1 MADKQ
6 IGYLGNPNPK
16 FMLGFNNSFNI
27 GKLGISFLIDGKF
40 GGQVLSLTEKANDL
54 LGVSQNSAS
63 ARDAGGV
70 AIPNAVYAPGTP
82 NAGAA
87 YTGLTDAQAYYKTI
101 GANQEGAGIDE
112 AYIYSATTV
121 RLRQASIGYTFDIN
135 SSYLR
140 NATVSLVGTNLFF
153 FYKKAPFDPEQVSG
167 NTPGGVGVDSFGIPI
182 TRSIGLSLKANF

>member
-1 MADKQ
+1 M
-6 IGYLGNPNPK
+6 
-16 FMLGFNNSFNI
+16 
-27 GKLGISFLIDGKF
+27 GISFLVDGKF
-40 GGQVLSLTEKANDL
+40 GGKVLSLTEKANDM
-54 LGVSQNSAS
+54 LGVSQTSAS

-87 YTGLTDAQAYYKTI
+87 YTGLTDAKVYYKAV

-121 RLRQASIGYTFDIN
+121 RLRQASIAYTFDIN

-140 NATVSLVGTNLFF
+140 NTTVSIVGTNLFF